1 MRRFWIFSVVIT
13 LLACNVAAAA
23 HVCDA
28 LTGPVNSSA
37 VPASDSAGDHSRTGA
52 VGICDFCLYA
62 ATLAIGQR
70 SPEALTTFS
79 VASVVAVAASAVCN
93 DPLLSRLDEP
103 PR

>member
-1 MRRFWIFSVVIT
+1 MVIT

-28 LTGPVNSSA
+28 LTGPANTSA
-37 VPASDSAGDHSRTGA
+37 VSPDDSAGDTPRAGA
-52 VGICDFCLYA
+52 APICDFCLYA

-70 SPEALTTFS
+70 PPEALTTFS
-79 VASVVAVAASAVCN
+79 VVSAAAVAASAVCN

>member
-1 MRRFWIFSVVIT
+1 MVIT
-13 LLACNVAAAA
+13 LFACNVAAAA

-28 LTGPVNSSA
+28 LT
-37 VPASDSAGDHSRTGA
+37 VPANTSLVPATDSDGAAGDSSRAGA

-70 SPEALTTFS
+70 PPEALTTFS
-79 VASVVAVAASAVCN
+79 VASVAAVAASTVCS